1 LAAKYYESCGN
12 FLMAMLEVEQNV
24 YTQNLR
30 YLSTSTEKWLSQYK
44 DERAGKGKGGTE
56 EPTSKPRK
64 LDATQASASAPKVPE
79 MCKFGRGSPLFSGR
93 LIIAIVT
100 FDNSAFGM
108 KRPVGAAAPDH
119 TRSIPSAFGG
129 VSSPAFASFKPL
141 AESSSSS
148 PPSTSAAAVPD
159 SEKIN
164 SVLAQLAE
172 LGYSGVTPDDFGKLR
187 PVDEF
192 ETEITVMSEVRG
204 YFQVRC
210 FLAAVAC

>member
-1 LAAKYYESCGN
+1 
-12 FLMAMLEVEQNV
+12 MAMLEVEQNV

-56 EPTSKPRK
+56 EPTSKRRK
-64 LDATQASASAPKVPE
+64 LDATQPSASAPKVPE
-79 MCKFGRGSPLFSGR
+79 ICKFGRGSPLFSGC
-93 LIIAIVT
+93 LIIAIVM
-100 FDNSAFGM
+100 FNNSAPSTANPFDV
-108 KRPVGAAAPDH
+108 KRPGGAA
-119 TRSIPSAFGG
+119 
-129 VSSPAFASFKPL
+129 KPL
-141 AESSSSS
+141 AERSSSP
-148 PPSTSAAAVPD
+148 PPSTSAVAAPD

-164 SVLAQLAE
+164 NVLAQLAE